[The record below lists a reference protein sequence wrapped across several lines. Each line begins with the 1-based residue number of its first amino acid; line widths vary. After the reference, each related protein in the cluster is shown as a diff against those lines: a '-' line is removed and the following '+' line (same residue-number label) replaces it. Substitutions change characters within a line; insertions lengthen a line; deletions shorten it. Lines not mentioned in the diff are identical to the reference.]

1 MESLGDFLYKIA
13 RNCVLLNL
21 KRYLTFQAFIMNFYS
36 LSVFIA
42 LVFSFNAAD
51 GHRCH
56 RRGNGEYGGGSEE
69 VVVIG
74 AEKPDNV

>member
-1 MESLGDFLYKIA
+1 
-13 RNCVLLNL
+13 
-21 KRYLTFQAFIMNFYS
+21 MNFYS

-56 RRGNGEYGGGSEE
+56 RRGNGGFSKIFDKSTIQKI
-69 VVVIG
+69 VPFFLI
-74 AEKPDNV
+74 KIQNQNKNNIF

>member
-1 MESLGDFLYKIA
+1 
-13 RNCVLLNL
+13 
-21 KRYLTFQAFIMNFYS
+21 MNFYS